1 MCRAMRFGKK
11 MKDFL
16 IDDERTKRA
25 KGRIFV
31 NYNVVD
37 IKNGIKLHTIKTD
50 KFKTNLIAVMLTTK
64 LDKESVTK
72 NALIPAVLRRGT
84 ASLNTLEEINKKLE
98 DMYGAS
104 FDCGLDKTGDNQ
116 VLKFYIESVNDEF
129 IPKRDENML
138 KKSLEIIFELVF
150 NPYLENNCFKKE
162 YLNQEKE
169 NLKQIIEG
177 KIDNKAR
184 YASDRCVEE
193 MYKNEP
199 FGLYKYGYVE
209 DLNNINEKNLYE
221 YYTELIN
228 SCKIDIFVSG
238 ILDNKVEDIV
248 KENKNVNKLRDR
260 KPEFIMPEIKPKV
273 ADKENIVQ
281 ESKEV
286 TQGKLVIGLD
296 LDIGNEDLR
305 YNVMIYNSLLGG
317 SANSKLFQNV
327 REKASLAYTASS
339 SYYRFKNNIFINCGI
354 EIGNYDKALEIIKQ
368 QIENMK
374 KGDFTEEE
382 VENAKQGIVAAIKSI
397 DDEQDTEIMYFF
409 GQELSKNK
417 MDIDEYMDRVSKVSK
432 QDVVDVANKVSVN
445 TVYFLK
451 N

>member
-1 MCRAMRFGKK
+1 M
-11 MKDFL
+11 D
-16 IDDERTKRA
+16 
-25 KGRIFV
+25 
-31 NYNVVD
+31 YNELD
-37 IKNGIKLHTIKTD
+37 IKNGIRLHTIKTE

-64 LDKESVTK
+64 LDKENVTK

-84 ASLNTLEEINKKLE
+84 ANLNTLEEINKKLE

-116 VLKFYIESVNDEF
+116 VLKFYIESINDEF
-129 IPKRDENML
+129 LPHNDENML
-138 KKSLEIIFELVF
+138 KKSLESIFELVF

-162 YLNQEKE
+162 YVEQEKE

-184 YASDRCVEE
+184 YALDRCIEE

-209 DLNNINEKNLYE
+209 DLNNIDEKNLYE
-221 YYTELIN
+221 YYLELIN
-228 SCKIDIFVSG
+228 KCKIDIFVSG
-238 ILDNKVEDIV
+238 LLDKQIEEIIRNNQNI
-248 KENKNVNKLRDR
+248 NKLKERQ
-260 KPEFIMPEIKPKV
+260 PEFIMPEIKAKI
-273 ADKENIVQ
+273 AEKENTVQ
-281 ESKEV
+281 ESMEV
-286 TQGKLVIGLD
+286 NQGKLIIGLD
-296 LDIGNEDLR
+296 LNLENEDLR
-305 YNVMIYNSLLGG
+305 YDAMIYNSILGG

-327 REKASLAYTASS
+327 REKASLAYTAGS

-354 EIGNYDKALEIIKQ
+354 EIENYDKALKIIKQ
-368 QIENMK
+368 QIEEMK

-382 VENAKQGIVAAIKSI
+382 VENAKQGIIAAIKSI

-417 MDIDEYMDRVSKVSK
+417 LDIDKYMERVSKVNK
-432 QDVVDVANKVSVN
+432 KNVIDIANKVSIN

>member
-1 MCRAMRFGKK
+1 M
-11 MKDFL
+11 D
-16 IDDERTKRA
+16 
-25 KGRIFV
+25 
-31 NYNVVD
+31 YNESN
-37 IKNGIKLHTIKTD
+37 IKNGIKLHTIKTE

-64 LDKESVTK
+64 LDKENVTK

-84 ASLNTLEEINKKLE
+84 ASLNTLEEINKSLE
-98 DMYGAS
+98 EMYGAS
-104 FDCGLDKTGDNQ
+104 LDCGLDKTGDNQ

-129 IPKRDENML
+129 LPQNGENML
-138 KKSLEIIFELVF
+138 EKSLESIFELVF
-150 NPYLENNCFKKE
+150 NPYLENNSFKKE
-162 YLNQEKE
+162 YVEQEKE

-184 YASDRCVEE
+184 YAQGKCIEE
-193 MYKNEP
+193 MYKNQP

-209 DLNNINEKNLYE
+209 DLKDINEKNLYE
-221 YYTELIN
+221 YYMELIN
-228 SCKIDIFVSG
+228 NCKIDIFVSG
-238 ILDNKVEDIV
+238 ILDDQVEITI
-248 KENKNVNKLRDR
+248 KNNKNIDKLKERN
-260 KPEFIMPEIKPKV
+260 PEFVMPEIKSRI
-273 ADKENIVQ
+273 AEKENTVQ
-281 ESKEV
+281 ESMEV

-296 LDIGNEDLR
+296 LDIDNEDLR
-305 YNVMIYNSLLGG
+305 YDAMIYNSILGG

-354 EIGNYDKALEIIKQ
+354 EIENYDKALEIIKQ
-368 QIENMK
+368 QIEDMK

-382 VENAKQGIVAAIKSI
+382 VENAKQGIIAAIKSI

-409 GQELSKNK
+409 GQELSNK
-417 MDIDEYMDRVSKVSK
+417 KLNIDKYMDRISEVCK
-432 QDVVDVANKVSVN
+432 QNVVDIANKVSVN